1 MPAMPFKPKSSV
13 DTKGGSLTLQD
24 VHPLL
29 ISTYNCACT
38 GSNTICK
45 ICSMAAC
52 LVGRKPSQTETRR
65 LQEAIKHGDTG
76 TIERMI
82 RQDSIDVN
90 ATLVPFLKGTP
101 KWGWGYLGGYKPLHY
116 AVEEGK
122 LSSVQVLVQLGAD
135 LMATASKVGG
145 GKVTPAERAVDK
157 NHVSIVHFFVKTC
170 GLDKSKFHDSYQR
183 KFRSMANEYEAA
195 HPKKYLKTSITPQDK
210 LTVTHQIVGKG
221 KWGHISEAIFKGQK
235 VAAKFFNESIMPANN
250 RDNLFREINISAQCH
265 HKNLVKFIGVVLGHP
280 VIMVFELMD
289 CTLQLALIDGRAT
302 VEHVHPIC
310 LDVAQGLLYLHSLQP
325 YALVHHNV
333 SSSNVL
339 LKAVGPR
346 WLAKL
351 ANLSLAQFTNA
362 ATQNTTSNTP
372 HSIYTAPE
380 VLRQDSSH
388 LHTTKTDIF
397 SFGVL
402 LIEALI
408 RRLPTASVAELIST
422 LRPHW
427 PHHVAFIRQCTSD
440 DPNVRPNVSEV
451 IGTLTELCI
460 KTVAS

>member
-1 MPAMPFKPKSSV
+1 MPALPLKSKGSV

-38 GSNTICK
+38 GGNTICK
-45 ICSMAAC
+45 TCSMATY

-65 LQEAIKHGDTG
+65 LQEAIRHGDTG

-135 LMATASKVGG
+135 ILATATKVGG
-145 GKVTPAERAVDK
+145 GKVTPAERAADK
-157 NHVSIVHFFVKTC
+157 NHVSIVHFFVKSC
-170 GLDKSKFHDSYQR
+170 RLDKSKFHDSYQR
-183 KFRSMANEYEAA
+183 KFSSMANEYEAA
-195 HPKKYLKTSITPQDK
+195 HPKENLKVRIMPQDK
-210 LTVTHQIVGKG
+210 LTITHQILGKG
-221 KWGHISEAIFKGQK
+221 RWGLVSEAIFKGQN
-235 VAAKFFNESIMPANN
+235 VAAKLFNESIMPANS
-250 RDNLFREINISAQCH
+250 RDNLIREINISAQCH
-265 HKNLVKFIGVVLGHP
+265 HKNLVKFIGVVWGHP

-310 LDVAQGLLYLHSLQP
+310 LDVAQGLLYLHSHQP
-325 YALVHHNV
+325 NALVHCNV
-333 SSSNVL
+333 NSSNVL
-339 LKAVGPR
+339 LKAVGPG
-346 WLAKL
+346 WLTKL
-351 ANLSLAQFTNA
+351 SNLSLAQFTNA
-362 ATQNTTSNTP
+362 ATRNTTSDTSF
-372 HSIYTAPE
+372 SIYTAPE
-380 VLRQDSSH
+380 VLQQDSSH
-388 LHTTKTDIF
+388 PSTTKIDIF
-397 SFGVL
+397 SLGVL
-402 LIEALI
+402 LIEVLM
-408 RRLPTASVAELIST
+408 RRLPSATVAELITT

-440 DPNVRPNVSEV
+440 DPNVRPNISEV
-451 IGTLTELCI
+451 ISTLTELCI
-460 KTVAS
+460 KTVSS